1 MEKNEKVEELPA
13 MINSSAED
21 EGVHNNNTTNKLK
34 KNPTFAFFHSGWL
47 FKIKL
52 TKPEELDT
60 LMDKSAYEAYLK
72 SQEEDH

>member
-1 MEKNEKVEELPA
+1 M
-13 MINSSAED
+13 
-21 EGVHNNNTTNKLK
+21 
-34 KNPTFAFFHSGWL
+34 FAIFHSGWL

-72 SQEEDH
+72 SQEDDH